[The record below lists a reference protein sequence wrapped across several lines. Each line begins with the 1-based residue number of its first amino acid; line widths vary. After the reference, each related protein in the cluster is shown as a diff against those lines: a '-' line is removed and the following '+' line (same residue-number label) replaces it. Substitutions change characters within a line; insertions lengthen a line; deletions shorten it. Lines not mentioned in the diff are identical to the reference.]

1 MSVSNSQATTTGVAT
16 GATDADEVSAAWFAN
31 PPLRYRPAAAVE
43 VGPTPV
49 ERIPEQLQAIVER
62 GFGGLMLAPSEG
74 PRRDDPDT
82 TRDPVIQRVRQAARE
97 LFDPATLDEVVQLAR
112 PSTEWDDGPDYLSD
126 EYFRRYRAALTFARE
141 HGMTAILYDE
151 LGYPTGHAGGGRID
165 PANFRKAIT
174 RSKVVAPQEPR
185 TYAVP
190 AGTLLAA
197 VAIDGATKQRI
208 DLTASVVE
216 GVLRWSAPGPGWT
229 VQIFTLQTCVPQ
241 GGAQDYHAI
250 ADYFSPAAVRQFIDV
265 TYEAYARE
273 VGEFF
278 GDTITTTFFDD
289 VGIYSADRTWA
300 LGIAD
305 LFRER
310 TGRDAATYLPA
321 LWEDIGPDT
330 APARTAFFAARAELL
345 AGGFPKLV
353 TDWTAGHGLLASGHT
368 PGQYEVQPTDMCA
381 DPFVFYR
388 AQPIPMIDVIFKY
401 GFGRDGFKLTTSAA
415 DALDKPV
422 VLAEQF
428 TTGGTTTGYRR
439 AMDSLVRGVNAMI
452 TSSRGDAAP
461 PSAFAEWLGRCCML
475 LRGGR
480 RVADI
485 ALVYPIASLQAFYRF
500 DAPDD
505 QTGPVGRYAPAS
517 ADYLEV
523 GDRLTADL
531 HRDFTFLHPD
541 DLVSE
546 RVRIDGGALVL
557 DNHVNR
563 QEFTTVILPGGD
575 VVPVDA
581 LRRLGEFWERGGAII
596 ATTLLPTRSAEF
608 GRDAEVREIVAR
620 VFGEPAATETP
631 SRSEGGGAALF
642 LPDPTVATL
651 ENALGRIGGAPD
663 IVFSGSPRPH
673 SANGQLACIHK
684 VKAGRHVI
692 YLANSSDDD
701 VETTLS
707 IRGALALER
716 WDPHTGGIVP
726 AGARV
731 ITVANTARTEVSIEL
746 PAVRSVLLV
755 EAATKASPIA

>member
-1 MSVSNSQATTTGVAT
+1 MS
-16 GATDADEVSAAWFAN
+16 TDADEVSAAWFAN

-49 ERIPEQLQAIVER
+49 DRIPEQLQAIVKR
-62 GFGGLMLAPSEG
+62 GFGAMMLAPSEG
-74 PRRDDPDT
+74 RQRVDPHT
-82 TRDPVIQRVRQAARE
+82 TRDPVIQRVRQAATE
-97 LFDPATLDEVVQLAR
+97 LFDPATLDEVVQLTG
-112 PSTEWDDGPDYLSD
+112 PSSESDDAPRYLSD
-126 EYFRRYRAALTFARE
+126 EYMRRYRAALTFARE

-165 PANFRKAIT
+165 PANFRKVIT
-174 RSKVVAPQEPR
+174 RSKFAAPPEPR

-197 VAIDGATKQRI
+197 VGMDGATQQRI
-208 DLTASVVE
+208 DLTARVVD
-216 GVLRWSAPGPGWT
+216 GALRWSAPGPGWNL
-229 VQIFTLQTCVPQ
+229 QFFTLHTCVPQ

-250 ADYFSPAAVRQFIDV
+250 VDYFDPAAVRQFIDV

-278 GDTITTTFFDD
+278 GETITTTFFDD
-289 VGIYSADRTWA
+289 VGIYSADRTWSA
-300 LGIAD
+300 GIAD

-310 TGRDAATYLPA
+310 TGRDAATCYPA
-321 LWEDIGPDT
+321 LWEDVGSDT
-330 APARTAFFAARAELL
+330 APARIAFFAARAELL
-345 AGGFPKLV
+345 ARGFPELV
-353 TDWTAGHGLLASGHT
+353 TDWTAAHRLLASGHT

-452 TSSRGDAAP
+452 TSSRGDAEP
-461 PSAFAEWLGRCCML
+461 PAAFAEWLGRSCML

-485 ALVYPIASLQAFYRF
+485 AIVYPIASLQAFYRF
-500 DAPDD
+500 NAPDN
-505 QTGPVGRYAPAS
+505 QTGPVGLYAPDS
-517 ADYLEV
+517 ADYLVV
-523 GDRLTADL
+523 GDRLTGDL

-541 DLVSE
+541 DLASD
-546 RVRIDGGALVL
+546 RLRIDAGVLVL

-563 QEFTTVILPGGD
+563 QEFSTLILPGGD
-575 VVPVDA
+575 VVPVGA
-581 LRRLGEFWERGGAII
+581 LRKLREFWERGGAVI

-608 GRDAEVREIVAR
+608 GRDAEVGEIVAA
-620 VFGEPAATETP
+620 VFGGPAATQTP
-631 SRSEGGGAALF
+631 SRSAGGGAALF
-642 LPDPTVATL
+642 IPDPTVP
-651 ENALGRIGGAPD
+651 ALQDALDRIAGPPD
-663 IVFSGSPRPH
+663 VSFSGSPRPH
-673 SANGQLACIHK
+673 SGNGQFAYIHK
-684 VKAGRHVI
+684 VKAGRHVV
-692 YLANSSDDD
+692 LVANSSDDD
-701 VETTLS
+701 VATTVSL
-707 IRGALALER
+707 RGALDVEL
-716 WDPHTGGIVP
+716 WDPHTGTIRPG
-726 AGARV
+726 GGRLV
-731 ITVANTARTEVSIEL
+731 ISEQSPRTEVPIQL
-746 PAVRSVLLV
+746 PAVSSLVLV
-755 EAATKASPIA
+755 GAETA

>member
-1 MSVSNSQATTTGVAT
+1 MTTTSLAM
-16 GATDADEVSAAWFAN
+16 GATDTEEVSAAWFAD
-31 PPLRYRPAAAVE
+31 PPLRYRPAAAVD

-62 GFGGLMLAPSEG
+62 GFGAMMLAPDEA
-74 PRRDDPDT
+74 RRLADPNT
-82 TRDPVIQRVRQAARE
+82 TRDPVIQRVRRAARE
-97 LFDPATLDEVVQLAR
+97 LFDPVTLDEVMQLAP
-112 PSTEWDDGPDYLSD
+112 PSPESDDAPRYLSA
-126 EYFRRYRAALTFARE
+126 EYFRRYRATLTFARE

-165 PANFRKAIT
+165 SANFRKVIA
-174 RSKVVAPQEPR
+174 RSKLVAPPELR
-185 TYAVP
+185 TYTVP
-190 AGTLLAA
+190 PDMLLAA
-197 VAIDGATKQRI
+197 VGMDGATKQRI
-208 DLTASVVE
+208 DLTANVVVNGASE
-216 GVLRWSAPGPGWT
+216 RPRRRLRWSAPGPGWT
-229 VQIFTLQTCVPQ
+229 VQFFTLQTCRPQ
-241 GGAQDYHAI
+241 GGPQDYHAV
-250 ADYFSPAAVRQFIDV
+250 ADYFDPVAVRQFIDV

-278 GDTITTTFFDD
+278 GDTLTTTFFDD
-289 VGIYSADRTWA
+289 VGMYSADRTWSA
-300 LGIAD
+300 GITD
-305 LFRER
+305 VFRNR

-330 APARTAFFAARAELL
+330 APARIAFFAARAELL

-353 TDWTAGHGLLASGHT
+353 TEWTAAHGLLASGHT

-428 TTGGTTTGYRR
+428 TTGSTTTGYRR

-452 TSSRGDAAP
+452 TSSRGGEGP

-485 ALVYPIASLQAFYRF
+485 AILYPIASLQAFYRF
-500 DAPDD
+500 DAPDN

-523 GDRLTADL
+523 GDRLTGDL

-541 DLVSE
+541 DLVSD
-546 RVRIDGGALVL
+546 RLRIDGGALVL
-557 DNHVNR
+557 DNRVNR
-563 QEFTTVILPGGD
+563 QEFTTLVLPGGD
-575 VVPVDA
+575 AVPVDA
-581 LRRLGEFWERGGAII
+581 LRKLREFWERGGAII
-596 ATTLLPTRSAEF
+596 ATTQLPTRSAEF
-608 GRDAEVREIVAR
+608 GRDAEVREMVAA
-620 VFGEPAATETP
+620 VFGEPAATEAPT
-631 SRSEGGGAALF
+631 RSAGGGAALF
-642 LPDPTVATL
+642 VPDPTVA
-651 ENALGRIGGAPD
+651 ALQAALDGIAGPPD
-663 IVFSGSPRPH
+663 VAFSDSPRPH
-673 SANGQLACIHK
+673 GGDGQLAYIHK

-692 YLANSSDDD
+692 LLANSSDDD
-701 VETTLS
+701 VETTVS
-707 IRGALALER
+707 IRGGLDLEH
-716 WDPHTGGIVP
+716 WDPHTGATRPGGGRLVMSEHGP
-726 AGARV
+726 
-731 ITVANTARTEVSIEL
+731 RTEAPIRL
-746 PAVRSVLLV
+746 PAASSLFLV
-755 EAATKASPIA
+755 GPRTA